1 MKKDIL
7 RNYLKNKLKDTTFL
21 FAISSFI
28 IFLLCLLILEVK
40 KIIPIKISL
49 LKIDSNYIYLGIMI
63 FFFINSIFLK
73 ENKKIIIRKN
83 LLRYKHFI
91 LIITILYIVAFYES
105 FGFDSK
111 DIKNI
116 KMIIFI
122 IIFST
127 IFVILSKKE
136 ATILFLSSLIFFA
149 TNLFNIYSIGIPM
162 FLFLWFLI
170 GPFVE
175 IYKGIVLILLKLPI
189 LIVCWLFLKILKKNN
204 NYTDHIINAIRCLL
218 LSFKSKEG
226 NIKND
231 IILEKP
237 YNFIFLNTSYIKGKK
252 FTKKFIFIMIL
263 CSILECRRILLN
275 IDIQEFE
282 IANFYTMLL
291 FIIILIIGTLLL
303 KSLSKIIHP
312 KLLLNLIMIIVLLHN
327 PILNIIL
334 FPIFLNVFW
343 ESNIKRIEDVIV
355 DICFVIMSYY
365 AIFYLLD
372 INKEL
377 LNLIK

>member
-175 IYKGIVLILLKLPI
+175 IYKDIVLILLKLPI